1 MNRALIA
8 FAGLALTTGVAT
20 AEFIGVT
27 VREDKGLDPIADDPN
42 NVIPD
47 DTRVF
52 NLYAV
57 FDGTQADDF
66 RNTVL
71 SVGDTFLQI
80 GKINNPNAQFVQ
92 VADGFRSNED
102 LAPNAQV
109 AGFFPETLFDT
120 YVGIGTKVG
129 AGAATTDPD
138 FNDAAGGVQ
147 GNTIIGGWFNSDPPN
162 LQGAATTL
170 GPSGGFEVFLGNF
183 GITGLE
189 AGAVAGEGFNG
200 GAVDTNWLSNIFLG
214 ELTVNRQGDTS
225 LGEPT
230 AVGFTVSFN
239 KIPTPGAL
247 ALFGVAG
254 LAAARRR
261 R

>member
-8 FAGLALTTGVAT
+8 IAGLALTTGVAA

-27 VREDKGLDPIADDPN
+27 VRQDKTVDTSGLPGT
-42 NVIPD
+42 PD
-47 DTRVF
+47 VF
-52 NLYAV
+52 NIYAV
-57 FDGTQADDF
+57 FDGDANDDI

-71 SVGDTFLQI
+71 SVGSAFIEISQENQPGATFFQD
-80 GKINNPNAQFVQ
+80 PNGFNGSLPPSATLAAAFPG
-92 VADGFRSNED
+92 VAADS
-102 LAPNAQV
+102 
-109 AGFFPETLFDT
+109 
-120 YVGIGTKVG
+120 YVGIGNKVDDG
-129 AGAATTDPD
+129 TDTSGLDGDFDADGFSPTTL
-138 FNDAAGGVQ
+138 
-147 GNTIIGGWFNSDPPN
+147 IGGWFNSSPPN
-162 LQGAATTL
+162 L
-170 GPSGGFEVFLGNF
+170 
-183 GITGLE
+183 
-189 AGAVAGEGFNG
+189 AGAPVFNPDTGQYETFLAQLSIADGTDAAAGEGFNG
-200 GAVDTNWLSNIFLG
+200 TSVDTNWLSNVFLG